1 MKNQNLRHGGS
12 IVMMFASWP
21 SHACQICEGHFCLTA
36 VVTMQI
42 VEHQLR
48 GGVQIPQGL
57 GGLVAQHLLL
67 RVPEREVRSSYQQCI
82 RHALA

>member
-1 MKNQNLRHGGS
+1 
-12 IVMMFASWP
+12 
-21 SHACQICEGHFCLTA
+21 
-36 VVTMQI
+36 MQI